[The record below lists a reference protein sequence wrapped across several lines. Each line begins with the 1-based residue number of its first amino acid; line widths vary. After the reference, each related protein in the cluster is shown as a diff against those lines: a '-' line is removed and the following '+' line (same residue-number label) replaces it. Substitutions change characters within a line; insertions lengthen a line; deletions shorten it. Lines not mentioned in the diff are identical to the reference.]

1 MPLSDFAKDKIRS
14 LHLSKH
20 TKSMPNGAMPGGVH
34 SGDHAL
40 DDMPAVPIT
49 PRTADP
55 LRNSFPRSRS
65 PSPERRES
73 TPNTKGSSTVAGSIK
88 STSSRK
94 EPRYNETALNID
106 ASPPLTSFL
115 NDRHSASSA
124 QEEAWLRSA
133 FHLRL
138 ARLVLSVLILAVSA
152 SALGLSGAA
161 LRAYH
166 SSKLSSNGNGA
177 WQLHLW
183 PVDLDL
189 RPTIGTLVPSAIIAL
204 ACIVYITV
212 ALIPSVSPPPTLP
225 PFYFPHTDRQTNIP
239 PFSHSLAPAP
249 QP

>member
-1 MPLSDFAKDKIRS
+1 MPLSAFAKDKIRS

-20 TKSMPNGAMPGGVH
+20 TKSIPNGAMPHNGHV
-34 SGDHAL
+34 L
-40 DDMPAVPIT
+40 DDMAPVPIT

-55 LRNSFPRSRS
+55 LRGSFPRSRS
-65 PSPERRES
+65 PSPERRQS
-73 TPNTKGSSTVAGSIK
+73 SPNTKGSSTAVGSIK
-88 STSSRK
+88 STNSRK
-94 EPRYNETALNID
+94 EPRYEETALNIN

-133 FHLRL
+133 FRLRL
-138 ARLVLSVLILAVSA
+138 ARLVLAILTLATSA
-152 SALGLSGAA
+152 SALGVSGAT

-166 SSKLSSNGNGA
+166 ANKLGSNGNGA

-189 RPTIGTLVPSAIIAL
+189 RPTMAQLIPAGIIAL
-204 ACIVYITV
+204 ACIVYIAA
-212 ALIPSVSPPPTLP
+212 ALVPSVSLPNSLPYNSPSPSETPPQLTRSS
-225 PFYFPHTDRQTNIP
+225 HT
-239 PFSHSLAPAP
+239 PA

>member
-20 TKSMPNGAMPGGVH
+20 TKSVPNGAIHRG
-34 SGDHAL
+34 HAL
-40 DDMPAVPIT
+40 DDMPSAPIT

-55 LRNSFPRSRS
+55 LRGSFPRSRS

-73 TPNTKGSSTVAGSIK
+73 RPDTHASSTAAGSVK
-88 STSSRK
+88 SNTSRK
-94 EPRYNETALNID
+94 EPLYEETALNIN

-133 FHLRL
+133 FYLRL
-138 ARLVLSVLILAVSA
+138 ARLVLAILILALSA
-152 SALGLSGAA
+152 AALGVSGAT

-166 SSKLSSNGNGA
+166 ATKLGGNGGGA

-189 RPTIGTLVPSAIIAL
+189 KPTYGTLVPAAIIAMTS
-204 ACIVYITV
+204 ITYIAV
-212 ALIPSVSPPPTLP
+212 AVVPSVSIFPPLP
-225 PFYFPHTDRQTNIP
+225 SNKSTRNGTNKRP
-239 PFSHSLAPAP
+239 SPDPAP
-249 QP
+249 P

>member
-1 MPLSDFAKDKIRS
+1 MPLSEFAKDKIRS

-20 TKSMPNGAMPGGVH
+20 TKSTPNGAMPYPHNGG
-34 SGDHAL
+34 HAL
-40 DDMPAVPIT
+40 DDMPSAPIT

-55 LRNSFPRSRS
+55 LRGSFPRSRS

-73 TPNTKGSSTVAGSIK
+73 RPDTNTSSTAAGSIK
-88 STSSRK
+88 SNTSRK
-94 EPRYNETALNID
+94 EPLYEETALNIH

-133 FHLRL
+133 FRLRL
-138 ARLVLSVLILAVSA
+138 ARLILSILTLALSTA
-152 SALGLSGAA
+152 ALGVSGAT

-166 SSKLSSNGNGA
+166 ATKLGGNGDGT

-189 RPTIGTLVPSAIIAL
+189 KPTFGKLVPSAIIAL
-204 ACIVYITV
+204 ASITYIAV
-212 ALIPSVSPPPTLP
+212 AVIPSVSPSLP
-225 PFYFPHTDRQTNIP
+225 QYKLPKGSLTD
-239 PFSHSLAPAP
+239 
-249 QP
+249 